1 MNETQP
7 STPSV
12 RFESFTDSW
21 EQRAFGNI
29 LEEYRNSSTTE
40 DEDIL
45 LSCAIEGMFLNS
57 ELFSHQRGASN
68 IGYSKIKKGDLILSA
83 QNLHLG
89 NANVNLRFE
98 HGIISPAYKVY
109 NIIDC
114 SPEFLSIWVKRDFAK
129 QFFLDAT
136 TAGASQ
142 CRKNIEWDTLYQQ
155 NIALPGR
162 REQDLIG
169 TFFIKLD
176 YYISQKRNRLEK
188 LQTLRITMLE
198 RMFPQLGQ
206 KEPSVRIKGFTGIW
220 KEYSFKNITY
230 PCGTRNRD
238 NLRYK
243 SYSITNE
250 SGFVPQE
257 EQFEN
262 GGTMKDADKRM
273 YIIVEPNS
281 FAYNPARI
289 NVGSIGYQYLDHN
302 VIVSSL
308 YEVFK
313 TTDECNDQ
321 FLWYWFKT
329 KSFSKMIEQLQEG
342 GVRLYF
348 YYDKLCMC
356 SIRMPDIEEQI
367 KIAEYFKKMDDL
379 IYACSKELEKLHEF
393 KKSLLEKMFV

>member
-1 MNETQP
+1 MNSQKKTPQIRFCGFDDEWKPIKLET
-7 STPSV
+7 T
-12 RFESFTDSW
+12 FEDYIERTTIQNQYPVLTSSQQKGIVLQQEYFADRQVTTNDNVGYFVLPRSYFT
-21 EQRAFGNI
+21 
-29 LEEYRNSSTTE
+29 YRSRSDN
-40 DEDIL
+40 
-45 LSCAIEGMFLNS
+45 
-57 ELFSHQRGASN
+57 
-68 IGYSKIKKGDLILSA
+68 
-83 QNLHLG
+83 
-89 NANVNLRFE
+89 NVFVFNRNDVVDK
-98 HGIISPAYKVY
+98 GIISYFYPVFNVTGADS
-109 NIIDC
+109 N
-114 SPEFLSIWVKRDFAK
+114 
-129 QFFLDAT
+129 FFL
-136 TAGASQ
+136 
-142 CRKNIEWDTLYQQ
+142 
-155 NIALPGR
+155 R
-162 REQDLIG
+162 RVNNGLEEELAISAEG
-169 TFFIKLD
+169 TGQHVLSLKKFKEIVAFFPSID
-176 YYISQKRNRLEK
+176 EQKRVGLLFESIDRLISNSQSKLNKLHALKKSMLEK
-188 LQTLRITMLE
+188 
-198 RMFPQLGQ
+198 MFPQNG
-206 KEPSVRIKGFTGIW
+206 KELPEIRFKGFSDTW
-220 KEYSFKNITY
+220 KEHSFKQITY
-230 PCGTRNRD
+230 PSGTRNRD
-238 NLRYK
+238 NLQYE

-250 SGFVPQE
+250 AGFVPQD

-379 IYACSKELEKLHEF
+379 IYACSKELEKMHEF